1 MTLSNKVAAGFLS
14 IWVAAL
20 WCVSAGAQ
28 PQAWRP
34 DKAVE
39 IIVWSGAGG
48 GADRPARVMQ
58 RLFQEKKLLDVAS
71 SVVNKPGGTGTV
83 GMVYMNQHAGDGHY
97 LSMANATLVT
107 NRLTGG
113 SVLSYAHTTPVALL
127 AHDYMI
133 IVVKP
138 DSPFK
143 TARDLFLKMAKDP
156 NSVTGGMT
164 ARGGSGHIGLGQA
177 LKTVGGDPRK
187 IKIAIF
193 KSGADAVIAAMGGHI
208 DYAVSVVPSI
218 ISQAKGGTV
227 RVLGVAAPKRLSG
240 ALASAPTLNEQG
252 LKSVSSNWRMVV
264 GPKGMTQPQAAY
276 WDGVFGKM
284 VQLPEW
290 KQELEA
296 SLQEFVYLNSRE
308 SLKYCEE
315 QNQSFAGA
323 LSDLGL
329 LKP

>member
-1 MTLSNKVAAGFLS
+1 MKMHKSLL
-14 IWVAAL
+14 ILAAL
-20 WCVSAGAQ
+20 LCATATHA
-28 PQAWRP
+28 QAWRP

-39 IIVWSGAGG
+39 IIVWSAAGG
-48 GADRPARVMQ
+48 GADRPARAME
-58 RLFQEKKLLDVAS
+58 RLFREKKLIDVNS
-71 SVVNKPGGTGTV
+71 NVINKPGGTGTV

-107 NRLTGG
+107 NRLTGA

-143 TARDLFLKMAKDP
+143 TARDLFARMAKDP

-164 ARGGSGHIGLGQA
+164 ARGGAGHIALGQA

-187 IKIAIF
+187 IKIAVF
-193 KSGADAVIAAMGGHI
+193 KSGADATIAAMGGHV

-218 ISQAKGGTV
+218 ISQVKAGQL
-227 RVLGVAAPKRLSG
+227 RILGVAAPKRLAG
-240 ALASAPTLNEQG
+240 ALAHAPTLTEQG
-252 LKSVSSNWRMVV
+252 MKSVSSNWRMVV
-264 GPKGMTQPQAAY
+264 GPKGMTQPQAAF
-276 WDGVFGKM
+276 WDGVFGRM
-284 VQLPEW
+284 VKTDEW
-290 KQELEA
+290 KKELET

-308 SLKYCEE
+308 ALKYCDDEF
-315 QNQSFAGA
+315 QNFGVA
-323 LSDLGL
+323 LDDLGL
-329 LKP
+329 LKR

>member
-1 MTLSNKVAAGFLS
+1 
-14 IWVAAL
+14 
-20 WCVSAGAQ
+20 
-28 PQAWRP
+28 
-34 DKAVE
+34 
-39 IIVWSGAGG
+39 
-48 GADRPARVMQ
+48 MQ
-58 RLFQEKKLLDVAS
+58 RLFQEKKLLDVSS
-71 SVVNKPGGTGTV
+71 SVINRPGGSGAV

-107 NRLTGG
+107 NRLTGA
-113 SVLSYAHTTPVALL
+113 SVLSYAHITPVALL

-143 TARDLFLKMAKDP
+143 TARDLFMRMAKDP

-164 ARGGSGHIGLGQA
+164 ARGGAGQIALGQA

-193 KSGADAVIAAMGGHI
+193 KSGADATIAAMGGHI

-218 ISQAKGGTV
+218 ISQAKAGQL

-240 ALASAPTLNEQG
+240 ALANVPTLNEQG
-252 LKSVSSNWRMVV
+252 MKSVSSNWRMVV
-264 GPKGMTQPQAAY
+264 GPKGMTPPQAAY
-276 WDGVFGKM
+276 WDGVFSKM
-284 VQLPEW
+284 VQMPEW
-290 KQELEA
+290 KTELDV

-308 SLKYCEE
+308 ALKYCDE
-315 QNQSFAGA
+315 QNQNFAGA

-329 LKP
+329 LKQ

>member
-1 MTLSNKVAAGFLS
+1 MRSLLLLA
-14 IWVAAL
+14 
-20 WCVSAGAQ
+20 VSLLAFANTQVIAQ
-28 PQAWRP
+28 SWRP

-39 IIVWSGAGG
+39 IIVWSAAGG

-71 SVVNKPGGTGTV
+71 SVINKPGGTGAV
-83 GMVYMNQHAGDGHY
+83 GMVYMNQHAGDGHF
-97 LSMANATLVT
+97 LSMANVTLVT
-107 NRLTGG
+107 NRLTGA

-138 DSPFK
+138 DSPFR
-143 TARDLFLKMAKDP
+143 TARDLLTRIAKDP

-164 ARGGSGHIGLGQA
+164 ARGGAGHIAMGQA

-193 KSGADAVIAAMGGHI
+193 KSGADATIAAMGGHV

-218 ISQAKGGTV
+218 IAQAKAGTV
-227 RVLGVAAPKRLSG
+227 RVLGVAAPQRLSG
-240 ALASAPTLNEQG
+240 ALANAPTLTEQG
-252 LKSVSSNWRMVV
+252 MKSVSSNWRMVV
-264 GPKGMTQPQAAY
+264 GPKGMTPSQASF

-284 VQLPEW
+284 VQTPEW
-290 KQELEA
+290 KSELAA

-308 SLKYCEE
+308 SLKYCDD
-315 QNQSFAGA
+315 QNQLYAVA
-323 LSDLGL
+323 LGDLGL
-329 LKP
+329 LKTP

>member
-1 MTLSNKVAAGFLS
+1 MKFRGKFLLGGLA
-14 IWVAAL
+14 IGIA
-20 WCVSAGAQ
+20 CVSVRVAHA
-28 PQAWRP
+28 ADWRP
-34 DKAVE
+34 DKNVE

-58 RLFQEKKLLDVAS
+58 RLFQEKKLLDVPS
-71 SVVNKPGGTGTV
+71 TVVNKPGGAGTV
-83 GMVYMNQHAGDGHY
+83 GMVYMNQHVGDGHY

-107 NRLTGG
+107 NRLTGA

-143 TARDLFLKMAKDP
+143 TARDLFERMAKDP
-156 NSVTGGMT
+156 ASVTGGMT
-164 ARGGSGHIGLGQA
+164 ARGGAGHIALGQA
-177 LKTVGGDPRK
+177 LKTMGGDPRK

-193 KSGADAVIAAMGGHI
+193 KSGAEATIAAMGGHV

-218 ISQAKGGTV
+218 ISQAKAGTV
-227 RVLGVAAPKRLSG
+227 RVLGVAAPQRLRG
-240 ALASAPTLNEQG
+240 ALANVPTLTEQG

-264 GPKGMTQPQAAY
+264 GPKGMTRRQAQF

-284 VQLPEW
+284 VQTAEW
-290 KQELEA
+290 KKELDE
-296 SLQEFVYLNSRE
+296 SLQEFVYLNSLA
-308 SLKYCEE
+308 SLKYCDE
-315 QNQSFAGA
+315 QNQGIAAA
-323 LSDLGL
+323 LGDLGL
-329 LKP
+329 LKTQ